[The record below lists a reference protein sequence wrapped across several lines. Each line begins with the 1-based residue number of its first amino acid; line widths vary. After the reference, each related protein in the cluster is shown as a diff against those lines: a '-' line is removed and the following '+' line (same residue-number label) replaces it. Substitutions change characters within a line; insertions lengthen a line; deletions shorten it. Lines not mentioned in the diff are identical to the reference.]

1 MAMEAYELPKKG
13 EGERVTLALSGRGAL
28 VARLLVAETS
38 DLVLQLQLL

>member
-1 MAMEAYELPKKG
+1 MGMEAYELPRMV
-13 EGERVTLALSGRGAL
+13 EGERVTLAFSGRGAL